1 MEQRNYCKSKNYEMF
16 KELLGKTR
24 FLKSKHTRQKYCKL
38 DSNLSLY
45 FFLNIARHKSL
56 IIGPEH
62 CILIITSKKKIQIL
76 ENVKNLTE

>member
-24 FLKSKHTRQKYCKL
+24 FLKSKHTRLNNCKL
-38 DSNLSLY
+38 DSYN
-45 FFLNIARHKSL
+45 FFLNIARHKSR

>member
-1 MEQRNYCKSKNYEMF
+1 MKCSKNYWVEQDSL
-16 KELLGKTR
+16 KVNTR
-24 FLKSKHTRQKYCKL
+24 DKSTA
-38 DSNLSLY
+38 NLTVTY
-45 FFLNIARHKSL
+45 RYNIFFLNIARHKSL

>member
-1 MEQRNYCKSKNYEMF
+1 MEQRNHCKSKNYEMF
-16 KELLGKTR
+16 KEVLGKTR
-24 FLKSKHTRQKYCKL
+24 FLKSKHTRLNNCKL
-38 DSNLSLY
+38 DSNVII